1 MPVEFHKVSKRY
13 EDKEVLRDLDLFIP
27 DTGVCCLTGPSGAG
41 KTTVLRLIAGLEQPD
56 SGTISGTS
64 AKKISMVF
72 QNDRLLPGSSATEN
86 IALVSSPEDAALWL
100 ERMEL
105 TDAANKKP
113 SKLSGG
119 MRRRVALARALA
131 YGGDILL
138 LDEPFKGFDPALK
151 QRILPYITAFAK
163 TAAVVLVTHDEQESA
178 LAETCLMIKKL

>member
-1 MPVEFHKVSKRY
+1 MELS
-13 EDKEVLRDLDLFIP
+13 
-27 DTGVCCLTGPSGAG
+27 
-41 KTTVLRLIAGLEQPD
+41 
-56 SGTISGTS
+56 
-64 AKKISMVF
+64 
-72 QNDRLLPGSSATEN
+72 
-86 IALVSSPEDAALWL
+86 DAA
-100 ERMEL
+100 
-105 TDAANKKP
+105 DKKP

-151 QRILPYITAFAK
+151 QRILPFVVDFSK